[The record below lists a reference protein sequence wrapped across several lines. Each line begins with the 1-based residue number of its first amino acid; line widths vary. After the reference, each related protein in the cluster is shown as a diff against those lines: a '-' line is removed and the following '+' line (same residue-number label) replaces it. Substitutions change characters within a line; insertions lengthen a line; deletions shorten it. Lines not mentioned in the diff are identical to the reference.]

1 MGEKQIDTLVSDI
14 YELFDGKERE
24 LKQEIFDSLG
34 KEVAFTLKERLT
46 ATERK
51 PTLRMSSI
59 GKPDR
64 QLWYEINKPEFAEK
78 MLPKT
83 YLKFFLGDLYESVI
97 LALAELAGHKV
108 EGRQDE
114 VTVAGIK
121 GHRDAVI
128 DGTTVDVKTASPYSF
143 EKFKTHLTHEQ
154 DAFGYLQ
161 QIQSY
166 IEAGQDDPI
175 VTVKDKGAFLVGQ
188 KVTGDIVLD
197 IHEKTKVPIDII
209 FEHKKKMV
217 KQPEPPDRCYE
228 PVPMGKSG
236 NEKLGIN
243 CSYCA
248 YKFHCWDGLRG
259 FAYSNGPVYL
269 TKVVE
274 EPRVPEIKG
283 VDTDKEEDI

>member
-1 MGEKQIDTLVSDI
+1 
-14 YELFDGKERE
+14 
-24 LKQEIFDSLG
+24 
-34 KEVAFTLKERLT
+34 
-46 ATERK
+46 
-51 PTLRMSSI
+51 MSNI

-64 QLWYEINKPEFAEK
+64 QLWYEINKPELAEK
-78 MLPKT
+78 LLPKT

-97 LALAELAGHKV
+97 LALAELSGHKV

-114 VTVAGIK
+114 VVVSGIK

-143 EKFKTHLTHEQ
+143 EKFKNHLTHEQ

-166 IEAGQDDPI
+166 IEAGQNDPI
-175 VTVKDKGAFLVGQ
+175 VTNKGEGAFLVGQ

-217 KQPEPPDRCYE
+217 QQPEPPDRCYD
-228 PVPMGKSG
+228 PIPMGKSG
-236 NEKLGIN
+236 NERLGTN
-243 CSYCA
+243 CSYCS
-248 YKFHCWDGLRG
+248 YKFSCWNNLRG

-274 EPRVPEIKG
+274 EPRVPEIKQG
-283 VDTDKEEDI
+283 VEPEKEEDI